1 MNCRQPHPR
10 LSDDELLQEFKE
22 RNSEAG
28 RLIDGACFFLGMP
41 KGLEKLEAAQKEI
54 KRALVINRE
63 LIKRGV
69 TL

>member
-1 MNCRQPHPR
+1 MNRQNHPR
-10 LSDDELLQEFKE
+10 SSDDELLQEFKE
-22 RNSEAG
+22 CESEAK
-28 RLIDGACFFLGMP
+28 RLIDSACFFLCMP

-54 KRALVINRE
+54 RRALAINRE